1 MNSQPPPPNWM
12 GMLLLAAL
20 LRMGYEL
27 THTIPANRKD
37 TPMLPS
43 TGTDP
48 PTAQWPSLSPWQ
60 RKASQKAVENYTAVQ
75 ERKWQHWNEAM
86 FERES

>member
-1 MNSQPPPPNWM
+1 
-12 GMLLLAAL
+12 MLLLVTI

-27 THTIPANRKD
+27 TRTVPASRKD
-37 TPMLPS
+37 KTILPS

-48 PTAQWPSLSPWQ
+48 LLAEWPSLSPWQ

-75 ERKWQHWNEAM
+75 ERKWQRWNEAM